1 MDTAGVGSMSLA
13 MKRLQNIGWLALVF
27 LVAIMLY
34 PWSLHVAS
42 VHSDLVAVDKK
53 IRETKREISFLN
65 AELRTRASLQ
75 QLDEWNELL
84 YGYEPPTAEQFLSG
98 ENALAQLDNDT
109 ILVKPVMVSSMDQV
123 GVAPAGVIGSPTAK
137 MENTVQV
144 ASNQEQDSK
153 QSAPVTEKK
162 KEIKVAMAEVRESPD
177 KPSSPVI
184 TERTQKLASIDKKLL
199 SDDLMSDL
207 KKKSEKERK
216 RK

>member
-1 MDTAGVGSMSLA
+1 MSLA

-53 IRETKREISFLN
+53 IRDTKREIGFLQ

-84 YGYEPPTAEQFLSG
+84 YGYQPPTAEQFLSG
-98 ENALAQLDNDT
+98 ENALAQLNNEA
-109 ILVKPVMVSSMDQV
+109 IIIKPVMVSSMDQA

-137 MENTVQV
+137 M
-144 ASNQEQDSK
+144 ASVSADNAPVSK
-153 QSAPVTEKK
+153 QSEPNTEKK
-162 KEIKVAMAEVRESPD
+162 KEVKVAMAEVKESPD
-177 KPSSPVI
+177 QPATPVI